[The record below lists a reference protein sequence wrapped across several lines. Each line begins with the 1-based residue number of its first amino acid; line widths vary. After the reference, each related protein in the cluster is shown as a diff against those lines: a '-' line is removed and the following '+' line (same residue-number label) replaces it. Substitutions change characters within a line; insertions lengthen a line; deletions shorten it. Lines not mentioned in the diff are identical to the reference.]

1 MVTEASVEV
10 RGCNLHIRR
19 VGAGEPLLF
28 LHGIQGINTW
38 PRALDLLAERFEVI
52 APDHPGF
59 GLSDDAERIDDISD
73 LAYFYLDALDVLGLP
88 PVHLVGQS
96 IGGWAAL
103 DMAIRSSERL
113 KSLTL
118 VSAAGIRVKGV
129 PRADTFICTH
139 DELAHLLFAGDAWAD
154 WHAEWSAPELG
165 DIYDRNRIAAAKLS
179 WQPRLFDPKLEKW
192 LHRVSVPTHIV
203 WGQDDAV
210 LPPAYATALQ
220 ERIVGARITL
230 LPDCGHLAHLERPD
244 LFSAG
249 VRAFIEG
256 TP

>member
-1 MVTEASVEV
+1 MVTETSVGV
-10 RGCNLHIRR
+10 RGCNLHVRR
-19 VGAGEPLLF
+19 AGAGEPLLF
-28 LHGIQGINTW
+28 LHGIQGISTW
-38 PRALDLLAERFEVI
+38 PRSLDLLAEHFEVI

-59 GLSDDAERIDDISD
+59 GRSDDADWIDDISD
-73 LAYFYLDALDVLGLP
+73 LAYFYLDTLDVLGLAE
-88 PVHLVGQS
+88 VHLVGQS
-96 IGGWAAL
+96 IGGWTAL
-103 DMAIRSSERL
+103 DMAIRSSSRL

-118 VSAAGIRVKGV
+118 VSAAGIRVTGV

-139 DELAHLLFAGDAWAD
+139 DELARLLFAGNGAD

-192 LHRVSVPTHIV
+192 LHRIDVPTHIV
-203 WGQDDAV
+203 WGEDDAV

-220 ERIVGARITL
+220 KRIAGAHVTL
-230 LPDCGHLAHLERPD
+230 LPACGHLVHLERPD

-256 TP
+256 TL